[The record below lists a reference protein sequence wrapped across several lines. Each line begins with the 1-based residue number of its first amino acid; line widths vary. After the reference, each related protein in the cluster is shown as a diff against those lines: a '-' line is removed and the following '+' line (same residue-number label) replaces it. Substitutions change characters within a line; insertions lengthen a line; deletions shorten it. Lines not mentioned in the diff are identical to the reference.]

1 MSINQKDVKN
11 LADLAR
17 IEITEAETKDLAWDF
32 AAILAYVDQVNQV
45 QLPEVSEKPLQV
57 NVTHAD
63 ENPTDSGTYSE
74 KMIAGAPDA
83 QDGFYKVQKIL

>member
-1 MSINQKDVKN
+1 MITKDEIKN
-11 LADLAR
+11 LSGLAR
-17 IEITEAETKDLAWDF
+17 IEMTDVEMDAMAHDF
-32 AAILAYVDQVNQV
+32 RSILAYVDQVNQV
-45 QLPEVSEKPLQV
+45 QLPDVSEKPLQV

-63 ENPTDSGTYSE
+63 ENPTDSGTYSG